1 MEEGER
7 PTKYFFNLE
16 KKNIS
21 NNTIKELKTK
31 EGVCVTSNKEILDEY
46 KFYNQLYEADNI
58 AEENIQSHLS
68 KINDLN
74 MLNEH
79 EAKLLKGEI
88 TENV

>member
-58 AEENIQSHLS
+58 AEENIQSYLS